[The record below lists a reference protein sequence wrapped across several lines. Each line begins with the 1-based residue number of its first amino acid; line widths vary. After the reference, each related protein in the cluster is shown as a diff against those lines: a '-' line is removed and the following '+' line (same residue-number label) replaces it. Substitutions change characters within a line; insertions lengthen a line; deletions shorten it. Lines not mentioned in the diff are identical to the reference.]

1 MTTDKARK
9 RTVRARMA
17 KTGERYSAARRNTVK
32 HPPFAT
38 QDLGMS
44 DASIRRATG
53 RGWTTW
59 IRLLD
64 DWGAAAKTHTEIAR
78 HVNAT
83 FGVDGWWAQ
92 AVTVGYER
100 ARGKRAKHQRPDGF
114 SVSVSKTVPV
124 DVHTLWRAFTDAR
137 ARNRWL
143 ERGTL
148 TIRTSQPDRSARFDV
163 AGGGIAAAGFIDKG
177 PSKASVAIQFERL
190 PDERAVEAT
199 RAAWRERLGSLAEH
213 LTAGG

>member
-32 HPPFAT
+32 PAPFAT
-38 QDLGMS
+38 DDLGQS
-44 DASIRRATG
+44 DQAIRRATG
-53 RGWTTW
+53 KGWTQW

-64 DWGAAAKTHTEIAR
+64 DWGATAKTHTEIAR
-78 HVNAT
+78 HVSIEL
-83 FGVDGWWAQ
+83 GVDGWWAQ
-92 AVTVGYER
+92 TVTVGYER
-100 ARGKRAKHQRPDGF
+100 ARGMRAKHQRPDGF

-124 DVHTLWRAFTDAR
+124 DVHTLWRAFTDTR

-148 TIRTSQPDRSARFDV
+148 RLRTAQDDRTARFDV
-163 AGGGIAAAGFIDKG
+163 AGGGIAAAGFTPKG
-177 PSKASVAIQFERL
+177 PAKASVAIGFERL
-190 PDERAVEAT
+190 PDQAAVETTRAV
-199 RAAWRERLGSLAEH
+199 WRERLATLTEH
-213 LTAGG
+213 LATPR

>member
-32 HPPFAT
+32 PAPFAT
-38 QDLGMS
+38 QDLGTS
-44 DASIRRATG
+44 DAAIRRATG
-53 RGWTTW
+53 KGWKTW
-59 IRLLD
+59 VRLLD
-64 DWGAAAKTHTEIAR
+64 DWGAATRSHTEIAR
-78 HVNAT
+78 HVNGT

-100 ARGKRAKHQRPDGF
+100 ARGMRSKHQRPDGY
-114 SVSVSKTVPV
+114 SVSVSKTVPA

-137 ARNRWL
+137 TRNRWL

-148 TIRTSQPDRSARFDV
+148 TVRTSQPDRSARFDV
-163 AGGGIAAAGFIDKG
+163 AGGGIAAAGFTAKG
-177 PSKASVAIQFERL
+177 PAKASVAIQFERL
-190 PDERAVEAT
+190 PDEAAVEAT
-199 RAAWRERLGSLAEH
+199 RAAWKERLATLAEH
-213 LTAGG
+213 LAGGR